1 MAIGSLLSEP
11 TMEYVVDDV
20 VRTHQAEAYDIPNAE
35 APEKI
40 IAQIRAWHCPSGLW
54 YGISTYIL
62 FSSWHAYLQVDL
74 EISHWPV
81 FKE

>member
-1 MAIGSLLSEP
+1 MLSICYRGCLPIKIADTFPNVAGSPKKTIPEMAIGSLLSEP

-40 IAQIRAWHCPSGLW
+40 IAQMRA
-54 YGISTYIL
+54 
-62 FSSWHAYLQVDL
+62 
-74 EISHWPV
+74 
-81 FKE
+81 

>member
-1 MAIGSLLSEP
+1 MLQDHQKRTIPEMAIGSLLSEP

-40 IAQIRAWHCPSGLW
+40 IAQIRA
-54 YGISTYIL
+54 
-62 FSSWHAYLQVDL
+62 
-74 EISHWPV
+74 
-81 FKE
+81 